1 MRIHRKGI
9 IPILVTAGILALFF
23 FLLHLA
29 FPVRTTV
36 HTILYVAGSL
46 FFFMVVRFFR
56 HPSRNVIVTEEH
68 VICAADGTVVAI
80 EEIDGNGY
88 FTDKRIQV
96 SVFMSPLN
104 VHVNWY
110 PVSGTIAY
118 TEYHRGAHYPAW
130 FPKSSKQNE
139 RMSITVETPNGHE
152 VMMVQIAGALA
163 RRVYTNARPGN
174 YVFQGEEAGIIKF
187 GSRVDIILPISA
199 DILVQ
204 LHQKVRACETVIARL
219 K

>member
-1 MRIHRKGI
+1 MRIHKKGI
-9 IPILVTAGILALFF
+9 VPILVVAAFLVVF
-23 FLLHLA
+23 FLLLHLV
-29 FPVRTTV
+29 FPEQTTV
-36 HTILYVAGSL
+36 HYILYGVGFL
-46 FFFMVVRFFR
+46 FFCMVVRFFR
-56 HPSRNVIVTEEH
+56 HPRRNVIVSDEH

-88 FTDKRIQV
+88 FKDRRIQV
-96 SVFMSPLN
+96 SIFMSPLN

-130 FPKSSKQNE
+130 FPKSSRENE
-139 RMSITVETPNGHE
+139 RMSIVVETPHGHE
-152 VMMVQIAGALA
+152 VMMVQIAGAMA
-163 RRVYTNARPGN
+163 RRVYTNGRPGN

-187 GSRVDIILPISA
+187 GSRVDHILPINA
-199 DILVQ
+199 HILVQ
-204 LHQKVRACETVIARL
+204 LHQQVRACETVIARL